1 MLLEDDYVIIY
12 LVKILE
18 GLLIYFIVEGTG
30 QYTRELQGNIQM
42 KGFSSQLQAVKY
54 IYIYIKKK
62 IIPSTK

>member
-18 GLLIYFIVEGTG
+18 GLLIYFIVEGNG

-42 KGFSSQLQAVKY
+42 KGFSSQLQAVKKY
-54 IYIYIKKK
+54 I
-62 IIPSTK
+62 